1 MQAEGAVRKGVRE
14 EIDESPDS
22 GASDAADLACE
33 VRGVTKSFGAVAA
46 VDDVSVGIEPGSL
59 TCLIGPN
66 GAGKSTLLACVSG
79 LLRVD
84 AGAIVIE
91 GRDVT
96 RWTAHRRAEAGLG
109 AVFQTTRPLEHLDV
123 LGNAMV
129 GCHTWTRS
137 GFVEAMVRVPWQRRE
152 ERRIE
157 EQAYEALELVGLADR
172 AEAPAGSLPLGQLR
186 LLAVSRALAQRPRLL
201 LLDEP
206 AAGLRQAEKARL
218 VETLLALKGRGL
230 TQILVEHD
238 MAFVGSLA
246 DRVVVLDRGQCDRGR
261 HPRRGTPE
269 SSSRRGVSGVG
280 DAMTLLELDTVT
292 VQYGRAVAVDGV
304 SLTVAAGERVALIG
318 PNGAGKTSVINAAC
332 GVVRPAGGRVLI
344 EGEDVTGST
353 PSVVVRRGIS
363 QVPEGRHVFS
373 SLPIEANLLLGAY
386 GRVFRL
392 EIVSSTLRY
401 LRSRQEV
408 REQLDRVYDLLP
420 KLRELR
426 ERPAGRTSGGEQQM
440 VAIGRALMAR
450 PRLLAIDELSLG
462 LAPLLVQSL
471 AEFLVRLNDEEGVAI
486 LLVDQSASLAF
497 SLCERAYVLET
508 GRVALEGL
516 SSELAGRPEV
526 RSAYL
531 GGGSA

>member
-1 MQAEGAVRKGVRE
+1 
-14 EIDESPDS
+14 
-22 GASDAADLACE
+22 
-33 VRGVTKSFGAVAA
+33 
-46 VDDVSVGIEPGSL
+46 
-59 TCLIGPN
+59 
-66 GAGKSTLLACVSG
+66 
-79 LLRVD
+79 
-84 AGAIVIE
+84 
-91 GRDVT
+91 
-96 RWTAHRRAEAGLG
+96 
-109 AVFQTTRPLEHLDV
+109 
-123 LGNAMV
+123 
-129 GCHTWTRS
+129 
-137 GFVEAMVRVPWQRRE
+137 
-152 ERRIE
+152 
-157 EQAYEALELVGLADR
+157 
-172 AEAPAGSLPLGQLR
+172 
-186 LLAVSRALAQRPRLL
+186 
-201 LLDEP
+201 
-206 AAGLRQAEKARL
+206 
-218 VETLLALKGRGL
+218 
-230 TQILVEHD
+230 
-238 MAFVGSLA
+238 
-246 DRVVVLDRGQCDRGR
+246 
-261 HPRRGTPE
+261 
-269 SSSRRGVSGVG
+269 
-280 DAMTLLELDTVT
+280 MTLLELDAVT

-304 SLTVAAGERVALIG
+304 SLAVNAGERVALIG

-344 EGEDVTGST
+344 EGEDVTGTT
-353 PSVVVRRGIS
+353 PSVAVRRGIS

-373 SLPIEANLLLGAY
+373 SLPVEANLLLGAY

-516 SSELAGRPEV
+516 SSELEGRAEV